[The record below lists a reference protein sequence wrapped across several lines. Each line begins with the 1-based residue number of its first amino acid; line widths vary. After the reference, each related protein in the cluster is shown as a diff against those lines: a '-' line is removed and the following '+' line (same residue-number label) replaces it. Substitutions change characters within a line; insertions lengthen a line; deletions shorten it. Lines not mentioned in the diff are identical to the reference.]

1 MKDQDKFDGEQIS
14 ILIDEELDGIDPHE
28 AIAPMLVDQ
37 KRRLRWERY
46 HLISDT
52 LKKDLPDVIDCQLAT
67 RVMAELHKEPTVLVP
82 QSHPASTSTQS
93 LTKRLAGFAVAAS
106 VATVAI
112 FGAQMLYRKEGIV
125 PAPQYAQVSGTK
137 NTEIASMAGAGMGS
151 PANGSAEISQGNIQ
165 NFAQTLNTPTLA
177 ADTDIQNNPYINKYL
192 LDHNQQ
198 AARGVV
204 QGVMPYARII
214 IDPEMQQ
221 IIRKEHS
228 QLQAQRK

>member
-1 MKDQDKFDGEQIS
+1 
-14 ILIDEELDGIDPHE
+14 
-28 AIAPMLVDQ
+28 
-37 KRRLRWERY
+37 
-46 HLISDT
+46 
-52 LKKDLPDVIDCQLAT
+52 
-67 RVMAELHKEPTVLVP
+67 
-82 QSHPASTSTQS
+82 
-93 LTKRLAGFAVAAS
+93 
-106 VATVAI
+106 
-112 FGAQMLYRKEGIV
+112 MLYRKEGIV
-125 PAPQYAQVSGTK
+125 PAPQFAQVSGTK
-137 NTEIASMAGAGMGS
+137 NTEIASMTGAGMGS